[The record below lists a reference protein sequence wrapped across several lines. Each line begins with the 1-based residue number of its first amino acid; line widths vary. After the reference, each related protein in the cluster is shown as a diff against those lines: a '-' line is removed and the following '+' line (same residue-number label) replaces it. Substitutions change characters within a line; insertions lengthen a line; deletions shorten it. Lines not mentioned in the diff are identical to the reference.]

1 MGGVEAADDGDPGV
15 TQGLGGVVG
24 LEDQVAGT
32 AAGAEEGGE
41 RLVEQGAVTPG
52 CLAHPRLRKFVHLQG
67 HGPGGC
73 GLSVDQ

>member
-1 MGGVEAADDGDPGV
+1 METPWLAQEEAKLAHG
-15 TQGLGGVVG
+15 QALRGVVS
-24 LEDQVAGT
+24 LKDRVAGT

-41 RLVEQGAVTPG
+41 QGAVSPG
-52 CLAHPRLRKFVHLQG
+52 RLAHPRLRKFVHLQG